1 MSAARRLRLA
11 LHPSAVPEQLT
22 TALSCWILAAAR
34 HTTLLGDQEMSIAIS
49 SGSSEPQIWQLSLSQ
64 LSPEMPFAH
73 LTALAAAWL
82 DTAINKQT
90 LADECTLALTEL
102 SDGFPMAGIS
112 LVVHGA
118 ASDGTAGYWELCCVK
133 TEHAASLPLEQL
145 ACRLDSLVA
154 AAIAAPDCPIGQL
167 SSGWQGEQ
175 QWAPAAAVPDLWLE
189 ITQQSDLWP
198 NRLAAECRSTAS
210 SYSQM
215 IGA

>member
-1 MSAARRLRLA
+1 MSAARRLRLV

-118 ASDGTAGYWELCCVK
+118 ASDGTAGYWELRRVK
-133 TEHAASLPLEQL
+133 TEHG
-145 ACRLDSLVA
+145 RLDNPSPPMLVHMA
-154 AAIAAPDCPIGQL
+154 LEPELL
-167 SSGWQGEQ
+167 S
-175 QWAPAAAVPDLWLE
+175 
-189 ITQQSDLWP
+189 
-198 NRLAAECRSTAS
+198 ECVRISKT
-210 SYSQM
+210 
-215 IGA
+215 